1 MYNYDNTCYISIFV
15 ALLPLLF
22 RLLLRQ
28 VSVLL
33 A

>member
-15 ALLPLLF
+15 TLLSLLF
-22 RLLLRQ
+22 RLLFQ
-28 VSVLL
+28 QANVLL